1 MNKKVTIN
9 LAEKRGR
16 QRVNIVQPER
26 DIERKQLGGR
36 PSLPGGRSILER
48 DCVPRENGPFT
59 IIDDCR
65 GLLDPQ
71 GVLYAW
77 DPPATFEPP
86 TVVVQWT
93 YPTDGNALDDISQT
107 YQFGAHKN
115 VAGGFCR
122 TKGLQPG
129 VVSAQV
135 PLADATIAYTIE
147 ASVANWL
154 EHPGDDFAGRAAS
167 IRIEWRLDNSTVGQ
181 TTIAT
186 CPTGNK
192 VWGFDSIT
200 VVPPSGTN
208 GFRIR
213 HNNTNY
219 AWDNVVVYHGGGLVE
234 DEGEGLIPPSLGRVY
249 NQVATRVDGDTYTLC
264 LDASAILIVRIDGMN
279 VSGYTFDGAHTITLP
294 VEVSSDA
301 EVWVQYIA

>member
-1 MNKKVTIN
+1 MRKKVTIN

-16 QRVNIVQPER
+16 QRVNIVKPDR
-26 DIERKQLGGR
+26 DISRKKDGSV
-36 PSLPGGRSILER
+36 PWTPGGPL
-48 DCVPRENGPFT
+48 REPLSCIPTDGGDFT
-59 IIDDCR
+59 IIDDCQT
-65 GLLDPQ
+65 LLNPE

-77 DPPATFEPP
+77 DPPATFVPP

-93 YPTDGNALDDISQT
+93 YPNTGNALDDVLQT
-107 YQFGAHKN
+107 YQFGANAN

-135 PLADATIAYTIE
+135 PLADDSIAYTIE

-154 EHPGDDFAGRAAS
+154 EHPEGFEGRAAS
-167 IRIEWRLDNSTVGQ
+167 IRIEWRHNNTTLGQ
-181 TTIAT
+181 NTIAT

-200 VVPPSGTN
+200 VTPPSGTN

-219 AWDNVVVYHGGGLVE
+219 AWDNVVVYYGGGLVE
-234 DEGEGLIPPSLGRVY
+234 DDSSSLIPPTLGRVY
-249 NQVATRVDGDTYTLC
+249 NQLATRLDADSYGLC
-264 LDASAILIVRIDGMN
+264 LVPSEILDVKIDGL
-279 VSGYTFDGAHTITLP
+279 SITGYSLDGSTLTLP
-294 VEVSSDA
+294 FPVSSDV
-301 EVWVQYIA
+301 EVWVRYIA